1 MKESTYL
8 GLSQVKPRFGM
19 AKRTLCT
26 LFTLVCFALPV
37 SADKVLVLGD
47 SLSAGYGMAMDQAW
61 PALLQERLQ
70 QEPEYA
76 DWQVVNASIS
86 GETSE
91 GGVRRLPALLKEFQ
105 PDWVLLEL
113 GANDGLRGYPVAAIS
128 ANLGRMVTM
137 SQQSG
142 AQVAVLGIQI
152 PPNYGARYTKPFFAQ
167 YAMVAKQY
175 DTQLV
180 PFILEDVAIN
190 TELMQDDGLHPTIEA
205 QPLLLNN
212 VWQHIR
218 WQ

>member
-1 MKESTYL
+1 
-8 GLSQVKPRFGM
+8 M
-19 AKRTLCT
+19 AKRALCT
-26 LFTLVCFALPV
+26 LFTLVSIALPA

-61 PALLQERLQ
+61 PALLQARLQ

-91 GGVRRLPALLKEFQ
+91 GGVRRLPALLQEFQ

-152 PPNYGARYTKPFFAQ
+152 PPNYGVRYTKPFFEQYAHIAAQ
-167 YAMVAKQY
+167 YN
-175 DTQLV
+175 TQLV
-180 PFILEDVAIN
+180 PFILENVAVN

-205 QPLLLNN
+205 QPLVLNN
-212 VWQHIR
+212 VWQHIS

>member
-1 MKESTYL
+1 MKETIYL

-19 AKRTLCT
+19 AKRALCT
-26 LFTLVCFALPV
+26 LFTLVSIALPA

-61 PALLQERLQ
+61 PALLQARLQ

-91 GGVRRLPALLKEFQ
+91 GGVRRLPALLQEFQ

-128 ANLGRMVTM
+128 ANLGRMVNM

-142 AQVAVLGIQI
+142 AQVALLGIQI
-152 PPNYGARYTKPFFAQ
+152 PPNYGVRYTKPFFEQYAHIAAQ
-167 YAMVAKQY
+167 YN
-175 DTQLV
+175 TQLV
-180 PFILEDVAIN
+180 PFILENVAVN

-205 QPLLLNN
+205 QPLVLNN
-212 VWQHIR
+212 VWQHIS

>member
-1 MKESTYL
+1 
-8 GLSQVKPRFGM
+8 M

-142 AQVAVLGIQI
+142 AKVAVLGIQI

>member
-1 MKESTYL
+1 MKETIYL
-8 GLSQVKPRFGM
+8 GLSQVRPSCGM

-26 LFTLVCFALPV
+26 LFTLVSIALPAA
-37 SADKVLVLGD
+37 ADKVLVLGD
-47 SLSAGYGMAMDQAW
+47 SLSAGYGMAMEQAW
-61 PALLQERLQ
+61 PALLQKRLQ
-70 QEPEYA
+70 QEPTFA
-76 DWQVVNASIS
+76 DWQVINASIS

-91 GGVRRLPALLKEFQ
+91 GGVRRLPALLQEFQ

-128 ANLGRMVTM
+128 ANLSRMVAL

-152 PPNYGARYTKPFFAQ
+152 PPNYGARYTKPFFEQ
-167 YAMVAKQY
+167 YAHIARRY

-180 PFILEDVAIN
+180 PFILEGVAIDSG
-190 TELMQDDGLHPTIEA
+190 LMQDDGLHPTIEA
-205 QPLLLNN
+205 QPLVLNN
-212 VWQHIR
+212 VWQHIS